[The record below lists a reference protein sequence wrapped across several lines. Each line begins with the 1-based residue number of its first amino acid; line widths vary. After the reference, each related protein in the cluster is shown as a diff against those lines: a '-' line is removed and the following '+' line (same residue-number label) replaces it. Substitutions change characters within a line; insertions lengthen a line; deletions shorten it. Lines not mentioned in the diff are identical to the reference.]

1 VATYRFFDND
11 EIDFPSLLVPQIQS
25 TYRRVEQR
33 KVALLVQDTTEL
45 DSTGPH
51 AEVAGVGPL
60 QNGNRCGVLL
70 HLMHAFTTDGT
81 PLGTV
86 AAEAWTREPKHD
98 KPIRLGSSEKRVQ
111 TKRTPFEEKATYRW
125 LTTAGHCHEVKSHL
139 PQDAAYHPG

>member
-1 VATYRFFDND
+1 VATYRFLDND
-11 EIDFPSLLVPQIQS
+11 KIDFPTVLSPQIEGP
-25 TYRRVEQR
+25 YYRVEQQQ
-33 KVALLVQDTTEL
+33 VVLLVQDTTESDL
-45 DSTGPH
+45 TGPH
-51 AEVAGVGPL
+51 PEVAGVGPL
-60 QNGNRCGVLL
+60 PNGNRCDVLP